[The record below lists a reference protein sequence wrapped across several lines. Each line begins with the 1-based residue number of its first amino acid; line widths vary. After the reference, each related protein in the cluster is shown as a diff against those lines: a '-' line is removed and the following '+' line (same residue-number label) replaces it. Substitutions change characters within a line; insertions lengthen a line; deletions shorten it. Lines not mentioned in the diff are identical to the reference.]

1 MNMIQ
6 KILTGVAIGLMTLP
20 LFGQRPNSPLV
31 LGWDGQYIT
40 EIPSEIILN
49 PIEVNHLHKIAQLPE
64 QKRTR
69 LYVSP
74 VLCAAAKIKAMAG
87 SAEHYDLEGKVIM
100 ERMGL
105 GGVELLGGCV
115 SNLASEIGTTHD
127 EAING
132 DDKYISSIYVG
143 VGGVE
148 GGGAGAVVMFSAS
161 AGTTYRGKTI
171 RAYMPD
177 GTPIPSDWNLM
188 EWGNINRPA
197 GQSLVCPVKAH
208 SGDVSGLL
216 VINRDGG
223 RLVSPWLGYFNPV
236 GGNFIKSNDMGLVK
250 LYPESGWYG
259 NVPYGWETE
268 FAYTENLYGVFDIG
282 RGDLWNRTGN
292 YGERYDYDSPR
303 LPFLSYGVRETYWGP
318 SGYSNFDSESSYK
331 QGFWIETPMLG
342 WVWTHPLAYP
352 NAWVQAENRWV
363 KLNAIRPQGGYV
375 QMMVSDRQ
383 AYVGDTVVF
392 AWDSNLDGTRFEGA
406 GMAYNQPTGAVAVTL
421 TREGET
427 VAVVNAGGVADS
439 KTVYTF
445 PKPKNPAVWI
455 DAHPKV
461 VQVGEPFLIAWNSS
475 GGVPIVEAESHGIF
489 SNEATGQVH
498 FSRQIPADYTFKV
511 RLGDAVQ
518 TVTVR
523 VEGQMHRSETTS
535 TWFLRQQ

>member
-1 MNMIQ
+1 
-6 KILTGVAIGLMTLP
+6 
-20 LFGQRPNSPLV
+20 
-31 LGWDGQYIT
+31 
-40 EIPSEIILN
+40 
-49 PIEVNHLHKIAQLPE
+49 
-64 QKRTR
+64 
-69 LYVSP
+69 
-74 VLCAAAKIKAMAG
+74 MAG
-87 SAEHYDLEGKVIM
+87 SAGHYDLEGKVIM

-132 DDKYISSIYVG
+132 EDRYGKMLYVG
-143 VGGVE
+143 VSDIE
-148 GGGAGAVVMFSAS
+148 GGNGQTVVMFSGS

-197 GQSLVCPVKAH
+197 GQSLVRPVKAH

-216 VINRDGG
+216 VVKRDGG

-236 GGNFIKSNDMGLVK
+236 GGNFIKTDDMGLVK

-268 FAYTENLYGVFDIG
+268 FAYTENLYGVFDMG
-282 RGDLWNRTGN
+282 RGRLWGDIEWDAFMKK
-292 YGERYDYDSPR
+292 YEGASYIPFSVQDYDSPR

-331 QGFWIETPMLG
+331 QGFWIETPLLG

-363 KLNAIRPQGGYV
+363 KLNSIRPQGGYV

-421 TREGET
+421 AREGET

-439 KTVYTF
+439 KTVYAF

-455 DAHPKV
+455 DAAPKV
-461 VQVGEPFLIAWNSS
+461 VQVGEPFLVAWNSS

-535 TWFLRQQ
+535 TWFLRQNK